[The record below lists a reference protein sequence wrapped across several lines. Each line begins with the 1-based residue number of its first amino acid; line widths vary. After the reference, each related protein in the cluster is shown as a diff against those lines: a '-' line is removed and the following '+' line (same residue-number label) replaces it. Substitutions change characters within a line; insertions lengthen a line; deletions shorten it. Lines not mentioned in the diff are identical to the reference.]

1 MECQEKSLFLL
12 RRFWQ
17 IKSLLS
23 LSCSVMSDSL
33 RPHGLQHARLFALQH
48 LLGLAQT
55 HVHWVSD
62 AIQPSPSPA
71 FNLSQHQDLFQTISL
86 KKSPVCH
93 DDLCCV
99 SVNSHLFQGGR
110 SYRMFLFP
118 FPIVVTFMRSAGW
131 VTIASV
137 QQGKKSRL
145 TGPGE
150 SQDYRAG
157 PRPRPRIVLS
167 TVLDKHGNPLQYSCL
182 EKPTDRGAW
191 RATVHG
197 VTKSRTWLKQ
207 LNT

>member
-1 MECQEKSLFLL
+1 
-12 RRFWQ
+12 
-17 IKSLLS
+17 
-23 LSCSVMSDSL
+23 
-33 RPHGLQHARLFALQH
+33 
-48 LLGLAQT
+48 
-55 HVHWVSD
+55 
-62 AIQPSPSPA
+62 
-71 FNLSQHQDLFQTISL
+71 
-86 KKSPVCH
+86 
-93 DDLCCV
+93 
-99 SVNSHLFQGGR
+99 
-110 SYRMFLFP
+110 MFLFP

-197 VTKSRTWLKQ
+197 VTKSRT
-207 LNT
+207 